1 MMDKRLHYMDHLR
14 AGAMLLG
21 IVFHGALAYAAPIQD
36 FWFVR
41 DQGSSTILNFV
52 AIFLHSFR
60 MPLFFFVSGYFS
72 KLIME
77 KRGVRQFLKNRLSR
91 ILLPFVV
98 FWPILAVLSVSVL
111 LFALNYLDETPPLLE
126 YLKEQS
132 DNTAGSLGDVGTLH
146 LWFLYYL
153 LFFGGIAALL
163 HYRRISTVEQRIN
176 KMAVSGWLFAATP
189 ILIAPALFQA
199 GHPVPSPDRLAPMLW
214 PFGYFGV
221 FFAFGWLTFG
231 NERAVDK
238 IDAHRKKIT
247 VLATAIFTF
256 YYFNLPEFR
265 FPPLELTSLDGVL
278 LSVAGASA
286 TSLFVYLALSF
297 GRQYLNIEN
306 PKVRYVADASFW
318 LYLIHLPVVVFV
330 QTLLSDL
337 SVFVWVKF
345 AFTVILT
352 TVFGLLTY
360 RLFVRNS
367 IIGAF
372 LNGRRASGGGAS
384 SKKS

>member
-1 MMDKRLHYMDHLR
+1 MDHLR

-41 DQGSSTILNFV
+41 DQSSSAILNFIAV
-52 AIFLHSFR
+52 FLHSFR

-72 KLIME
+72 RLIME
-77 KRGVRQFLKNRLSR
+77 KRGIRQFLKNRYSR
-91 ILLPFVV
+91 IFLPFIV
-98 FWPILAVLSVSVL
+98 FWPILAIASLGVL
-111 LFALNYLDETPPLLE
+111 LFALNYLDETPPLLQ

-132 DNTAGSLGDVGTLH
+132 ENKSGSLGDVGTLH

-153 LFFGGIAALL
+153 LFFGAIAALL
-163 HYRRISTVEQRIN
+163 HYRRISTVEKHLN
-176 KMAVSGWLFAATP
+176 KLAASGWLFAATP

-221 FFAFGWLTFG
+221 FFAVGWLFFG
-231 NERAVDK
+231 NEHSLDR

-256 YYFNLPEFR
+256 YYFSLPEFS
-265 FPPLELTSLDGVL
+265 FPPLELASPDRLL
-278 LSVAGASA
+278 LSAGGACA

-306 PKVRYVADASFW
+306 PKVRYIADASFW
-318 LYLIHLPVVVFV
+318 LYLIHLPVVVLI
-330 QTLLSDL
+330 QTLIAEFP
-337 SVFVWVKF
+337 VFAWAKF
-345 AFTVILT
+345 VFAVVT
-352 TVFGLLTY
+352 TTAIGLLTY
-360 RLFVRNS
+360 RLFVRHS

-372 LNGRRASGGGAS
+372 LSGRKACGSGAS
-384 SKKS
+384 SKFS